1 MEKLNIIHPPERY
14 ENIFN
19 VYLVENENNNKY
31 AFYNIINK
39 VTLPDDID
47 ESVFEYYTIPSY
59 MPLTT
64 VSYRIYQTMF
74 LWWLIMVVNKI
85 QNPVKALAP
94 GSVIKVIRKEY
105 IDTVLNSIKKS

>member
-1 MEKLNIIHPPERY
+1 MERIKITHPPERY

-19 VYLVENENNNKY
+19 TYTVENDNGNKY
-31 AFYNIINK
+31 AFYNILNK
-39 VTLPDDID
+39 VTIPDDID
-47 ESVFEYYTIPSY
+47 SSVFEYYTIPAY

-85 QNPVKALAP
+85 QNPVKLLAP
-94 GSVIKVIRKEY
+94 GTVIRVIRKEY
-105 IDTVLNSIKKS
+105 IDSVISSIKTN